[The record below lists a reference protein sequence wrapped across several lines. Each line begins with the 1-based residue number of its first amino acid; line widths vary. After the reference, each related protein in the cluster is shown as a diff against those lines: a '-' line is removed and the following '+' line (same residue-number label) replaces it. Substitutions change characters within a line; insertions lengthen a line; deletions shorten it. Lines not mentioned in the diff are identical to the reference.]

1 MGQSARPDKSPVLRG
16 TVTILLLIAI
26 GGALCV
32 PVYARYLPKLGA
44 FPFFYWFQLIWVP
57 VVAALCALCYLL
69 TRTSSPRRARAGN
82 GHGGQR

>member
-1 MGQSARPDKSPVLRG
+1 MGQSARPGKSPVLRG

-32 PVYARYLPKLGA
+32 PAYARYLPELGA

-57 VVAALCALCYLL
+57 VVAMLCALCYLL
-69 TRTSSPRRARAGN
+69 MRTSSPRRARGGN
-82 GHGGQR
+82 GRGGRR